1 MSATVALALAAGDD
15 AAAVCAHCGLPA
27 APGRL
32 FCCSGCAAA
41 HDIIEGLGLGRYYSQ
56 RLLAVGARAL
66 RPEPA
71 ERWDLVRH
79 VVTLP
84 DAVDADELLVD
95 MRDRLPGV

>member
-1 MSATVALALAAGDD
+1 MSATMALPLTAGDGAD
-15 AAAVCAHCGLPA
+15 PVCAHCGLSA

-41 HDIIEGLGLGRYYSQ
+41 HDIIEGLGLERYYSQ
-56 RLLAVGARAL
+56 RLLVVGARAL

-79 VVTLP
+79 VVTKP
-84 DAVDADELLVD
+84 DGSRELTLAVDGLQCGAC
-95 MRDRLPGV
+95 